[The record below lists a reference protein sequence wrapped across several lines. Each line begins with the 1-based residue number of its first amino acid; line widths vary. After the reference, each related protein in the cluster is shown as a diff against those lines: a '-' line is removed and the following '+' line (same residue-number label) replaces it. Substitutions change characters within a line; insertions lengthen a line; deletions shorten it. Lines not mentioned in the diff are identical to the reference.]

1 MQQQTLQS
9 NPKPRQ
15 TPEVLETTQAPIAE
29 QVDDAPQRSNTQRA
43 IWDDAEQLATLRDRA
58 NQAGEPLAKV
68 LFQASLQTL
77 GDQQQAAAYRERVT
91 QALMSQAD
99 QVTAKPEVDQT
110 HSADDQDLDMSRHE
124 RHLKP
129 PHPVSLYEDPL
140 KYKAPNP
147 NSITALSPED
157 QDQVGME
164 MEESRDK
171 AILLNEAH
179 NELFRPLMGL
189 AACVTVILLIGMG
202 AYLKGWIGQ
211 PQTVNASQDAKQV
224 QPVDE

>member
-1 MQQQTLQS
+1 MEQETQKNQPTEGSDCPENLVV
-9 NPKPRQ
+9 PQ
-15 TPEVLETTQAPIAE
+15 TPDIT
-29 QVDDAPQRSNTQRA
+29 VDAQTSSQNCAGYHRA
-43 IWDDAEQLATLRDRA
+43 IWDDAQQLATLCDRA
-58 NQAGEPLAKV
+58 NQSGEPLAKV

-77 GDQQQAAAYRERVT
+77 TDQQQAELFRQRVT
-91 QALMSQAD
+91 NALMSQAD
-99 QVTAKPEVDQT
+99 QINQSTEPNTIE
-110 HSADDQDLDMSRHE
+110 DQDLDMSRHD

-129 PHPVSLYEDPL
+129 PQPVSLYEDPL

-147 NSITALSPED
+147 KSITALSPEAL
-157 QDQVGME
+157 DQVGME

-189 AACVTVILLIGMG
+189 AACAAVIVLIGLG

-211 PQTVNASQDAKQV
+211 PQTVNASPDVKQV
-224 QPVDE
+224 PPVDE